1 MQSQTEHMERFI
13 GTAEEYQRQEDQV
26 MMKMNKAQEQ
36 LTVVKNK
43 LITLYELKEKLQT
56 QSLAKEE
63 TSDADKK

>member
-1 MQSQTEHMERFI
+1 MERFI
-13 GTAEEYQRQEDQV
+13 DTAEEYQRQEDQV

-43 LITLYELKEKLQT
+43 LMTLYELREKLQA

-63 TSDADKK
+63 EAAVDKK

>member
-1 MQSQTEHMERFI
+1 
-13 GTAEEYQRQEDQV
+13 